1 MNPFDV
7 SKKVEKKIQRGYLP
21 TNLRRQPRENFFL
34 KFFVFLFRL
43 SSILYIGIVCVN
55 LWFVWPLF
63 KRERERDREKWNQDK
78 QSQVLFP
85 KQTYSIRALALGCKH
100 FLIAI
105 LQPKSPKTYSIRVF
119 KLKKICNLWIVR
131 LHICNLTIHR
141 L

>member
-7 SKKVEKKIQRGYLP
+7 SKKVEKKNYKEATYQPKTP
-21 TNLRRQPRENFFL
+21 TKG
-34 KFFVFLFRL
+34 KFFSLIFLFRL

-63 KRERERDREKWNQDK
+63 KRERERDREKWNQDE

-105 LQPKSPKTYSIRVF
+105 LQPKPPKTYSIRVF